1 MTNTTNKVSGILS
14 ADGWIQNY
22 TLYRTS
28 PNSIIGGNH
37 HHLILAS
44 LHVIYLKNL
53 NMKMCISL
61 TQGLTEKVNAK
72 AEK

>member
-1 MTNTTNKVSGILS
+1 MVESKIIPFIEYHLTV
-14 ADGWIQNY
+14 
-22 TLYRTS
+22 
-28 PNSIIGGNH
+28 SIIGGNH

-61 TQGLTEKVNAK
+61 TQGLTEKVNGKAK
-72 AEK
+72 K

>member
-1 MTNTTNKVSGILS
+1 MIESKIIPFIEHHLTVSTT
-14 ADGWIQNY
+14 
-22 TLYRTS
+22 
-28 PNSIIGGNH
+28 GGNH

-72 AEK
+72 AKK